1 MAPREYI
8 FSEHPFTFFVIFLL
22 SQSTWIIEEDKKQT
36 TIVYSDG
43 YACSLP
49 IWIHLKFWH
58 LRKNTPIRFL
68 AQSCV
73 WYQDWKDGIRIQD
86 SHTS

>member
-1 MAPREYI
+1 MAPTEYI

-49 IWIHLKFWH
+49 I
-58 LRKNTPIRFL
+58 
-68 AQSCV
+68 
-73 WYQDWKDGIRIQD
+73 
-86 SHTS
+86 